1 MPQGVES
8 LAARFEEMAAPLERQ
23 VYFTCLHMMNKRED
37 AEDAAQETMLR
48 AFRKFDSFKGESLFS
63 TWIYTVAVHVC
74 LDAIKK
80 RRETVSLDL
89 LREEGWNPASSEPD
103 AFLQLEEKER
113 KRLLHQAIARIPAEF
128 RAPLVLVDL
137 QQLSYQEAAQVMGI
151 PLGTIK
157 SRVSRARQA
166 LYRILSESRELFLS
180 PTSLNS
186 KGGD

>member
-23 VYFTCLHMMNKRED
+23 VYFTCLHMMGKRED

-63 TWIYTVAVHVC
+63 TWIYAVAVRVC

-89 LREEGWNPASSEPD
+89 LREEGWDPAGSEPTPSSS
-103 AFLQLEEKER
+103 LR
-113 KRLLHQAIARIPAEF
+113 KRNANARCTTPSPAF
-128 RAPLVLVDL
+128 RRSSGRPWFWWTC
-137 QQLSYQEAAQVMGI
+137 SSCPI
-151 PLGTIK
+151 RKP
-157 SRVSRARQA
+157 RR
-166 LYRILSESRELFLS
+166 
-180 PTSLNS
+180 
-186 KGGD
+186 